1 MHRLESLSRASVV
14 VIGIVA
20 LVAALDQVE
29 SIFAPLALALVAG
42 VVLSP
47 VSDAWEKIGFPPV
60 WGALT
65 SLVLTLVLAG
75 GLVLVMQPMVVQLV
89 DQAPKVWSDMRETIS
104 VLRGMVQGLR
114 DATGEVAQAIAPNP
128 AAAGAQAAP
137 AEEVM
142 MPSLTDAL
150 LIAPS
155 ILAQILVFAG
165 ALFFF
170 LLSRNEI
177 YSWAAS
183 RLAEPSERART
194 ATRLRQAERRV
205 SRYFLTITLI
215 NAGLGIF
222 TAIALQLIGLPG
234 AVLWGLVAFMMNFVL
249 YLGPALVAVSLL
261 FAGVAAFDGGISM
274 LPAAAFLALNATE
287 GQFVTP
293 TMVGRRMSLN
303 PLLVF
308 LSLVFGIWLWGPIGG
323 IVAIPLL
330 LWVLV
335 LNDALPETTRLSASS
350 KD

>member
-14 VIGIVA
+14 VIGTVA
-20 LVAALDQVE
+20 LVAALDHVE
-29 SIFAPLALALVAG
+29 GIFAPLALALVAG

-47 VSDAWEKIGFPPV
+47 VSDAWERIGFPPV
-60 WGALT
+60 WGALS

-75 GLVLVMQPMVVQLV
+75 GLILVLQPVVMQLV
-89 DQAPKVWSDMRETIS
+89 DQAPKVWSDMRMTIRA
-104 VLRGMVQGLR
+104 LRDMVQGLR
-114 DATGEVAQAIAPNP
+114 DATGEVAQAIAPDAS
-128 AAAGAQAAP
+128 AAAAP
-137 AEEVM
+137 ASSGEEVAL
-142 MPSLTDAL
+142 PSLTDAL

-155 ILAQILVFAG
+155 VLAQILVFAG

-183 RLAEPSERART
+183 RLAEPSKRADT
-194 ATRLRQAERRV
+194 AARLRQAERRV
-205 SRYFLTITLI
+205 SRYFLTITLV
-215 NAGLGIF
+215 NAGLGVF
-222 TAIALQLIGLPG
+222 TAIALQLVGLPG
-234 AVLWGLVAFMMNFVL
+234 APLWGLVAFLMNFVL

-261 FAGVAAFDGGISM
+261 FAGVAAFDGGQAI
-274 LPAAAFLALNATE
+274 LPALAFVALNTTE

-293 TMVGRRMSLN
+293 AMVGRHMSLN

-308 LSLVFGIWLWGPIGG
+308 LALVFGIWLWGPIGG

-335 LNDALPETTRLSASS
+335 LNDALPDRSRTQV
-350 KD
+350 

>member
-14 VIGIVA
+14 VIGVVA

-65 SLVLTLVLAG
+65 SLLLTLVLAG
-75 GLVLVMQPMVVQLV
+75 GLILVLQPVVAQLV
-89 DQAPKVWSDMRETIS
+89 DQAPKVWSDMRETIAA
-104 VLRGMVQGLR
+104 LRGMVQGLR
-114 DATGEVAQAIAPNP
+114 DATGEVAQAISPSGP
-128 AAAGAQAAP
+128 ANAGAESPP
-137 AEEVM
+137 ADEM
-142 MPSLTDAL
+142 ALPSLTDAL
-150 LIAPS
+150 LFAPT
-155 ILAQILVFAG
+155 ILAQIMVFAG
-165 ALFFF
+165 TLFFF
-170 LLSRNEI
+170 LLTRTEI

-194 ATRLRQAERRV
+194 ASRLRQAERRV

-234 AVLWGLVAFMMNFVL
+234 AVLWGLVAFLMNFIL

-261 FAGVAAFDGGISM
+261 FAGVAAFDGIAAA
-274 LPAAAFLALNATE
+274 LPAVSFLALNATE

-293 TMVGRRMSLN
+293 TMVGRHMSLN

-308 LSLVFGIWLWGPIGG
+308 LSLIFGIWLWGPIGG

-335 LNDALPETTRLSASS
+335 LNDALPKSS
-350 KD
+350 RSTS